1 MFSALIEKGFQIE
14 FCSHA
19 EAILQV
25 DFPQVEAE
33 LTEVLATFS
42 IPASEIV
49 SGGGGEA
56 KGTQRLRN
64 ALNSRSWPKYHFTV
78 ERTINGVTLESQS
91 HEVDHVREFGDG
103 SRVALE
109 IEWDNK
115 DPFHDRD
122 LENFKR
128 LHADGAISVGGII
141 TRGTSLH
148 EGLKEVV
155 ESFLVRRNV
164 SSFEDLEPWGYIPTA
179 RQRTVILDLQK
190 RLGGPSYF
198 CKAFSKRFVADK
210 FGEATT
216 HWRKLDDRVRRGVGN
231 PCPLLL
237 IGLPRSIIVDD

>member
-1 MFSALIEKGFQIE
+1 MFTVLKKKGFQIE

-19 EAILQV
+19 QAILQV

-33 LTEVLATFS
+33 LTEVLLNFK

-64 ALNSRSWPKYHFTV
+64 ALNSLSWPKYHFTV

-91 HEVDHVREFGDG
+91 HEVDHVREFDDG

-109 IEWDNK
+109 IEWNNK
-115 DPFHDRD
+115 DPFYDRD

-148 EGLKEVV
+148 EGLKDVV
-155 ESFLVRRNV
+155 ENFLRRHGV
-164 SSFEDLEPWGYIPTA
+164 ARFEDLSPWGYTPTV
-179 RQRTVILDLQK
+179 RQRKAIEELQL
-190 RLGGPSYF
+190 RLGGEGHF
-198 CKAFSKRFVADK
+198 VEAFSKRFVADK

-237 IGLPRSIIVDD
+237 IGLPRSIILED